1 MRTAPLRSR
10 TLSTV
15 AAALVLAV
23 VAGAASA
30 QSIYRYRTADGR
42 TIFSDRPVPGAVLEE
57 ELQRVPAADPAA
69 VAAQRA
75 AARERAR
82 DASDRAAERISA
94 LQSVDQEIRAATVA
108 LQQAR
113 AALEAGR
120 EPLPGERTGV
130 AAEGRSRLNESYWA
144 RQAENEERVAEAE
157 ARLERARR
165 AMIDLR

>member
-1 MRTAPLRSR
+1 M
-10 TLSTV
+10 
-15 AAALVLAV
+15 LAML
-23 VAGAASA
+23 AGAASA
-30 QSIYRYRTADGR
+30 QTIYRYRTPDGR
-42 TIFSDRPVPGAVLEE
+42 TIFTDRPVPGAVLEE
-57 ELQRVPAADPAA
+57 ELQRAAQPDPAA

-82 DASDRAAERISA
+82 EASDRAADRIAA

-113 AALEAGR
+113 AALDAGR

-144 RQAENEERVAEAE
+144 RQADNEERVLEAE